1 MRELALVTFRIVDE
15 TTRLQPEEV
24 AGLYTDDYANKI
36 AADNMSRLERPPVP
50 DGQPGI
56 IHETADGTVEFVPRA
71 EMSVIRVEPCN
82 PDSALGAAL
91 LDNEK
96 QVVSGIIGKLSAA
109 GERLLTADN
118 DERAHLH
125 DLSKTLGGDGVERT
139 DRTQFYAVFDLSA
152 HGDQVNISLEGIL
165 RLDKVD
171 MAIDEAILIP

>member
-15 TTRLQPEEV
+15 NNRFQPEEV
-24 AGLYTDDYANKI
+24 AGLYTDDYANKV
-36 AADNMSRLERPPVP
+36 AAENMERLERGEPVI
-50 DGQPGI
+50 GV
-56 IHETADGTVEFVPRA
+56 IHQTADGFVEFVPRA
-71 EMSVIRVEPCN
+71 EMSVVRVEPCN

-96 QVVSGIIGKLSAA
+96 EIVTNILSKLSAA
-109 GERLLTADN
+109 GERLLASENED
-118 DERAHLH
+118 RSRLH

-152 HGDQVNISLEGIL
+152 HGEQVNITLEGVL

-171 MAIDEAILIP
+171 MAIDEAILLP